1 MPLNGLRWSRN
12 SGSANCD
19 MPQSAVFGRPG
30 GVILVLSAI
39 VAVLMLRCSNV
50 VLPFDMT
57 IAIRAL
63 PFILL
68 GYLLKRFFIGTEQIN
83 KNWLL
88 FTVTLVIY
96 SITLGVDIKIYDA
109 TGSFANGKIIE
120 SSPSLFYV
128 AAIAG
133 SFSVIAVSRLLYK
146 VRIINWLG
154 RNSLVIMCVHFP
166 LVQWLNEWVSKTQ
179 LYKTGGLVE
188 KSIIGLSIVSIGL
201 SFGALCAV
209 VCKRYIPQLTGYKRN
224 FIIL

>member
-1 MPLNGLRWSRN
+1 
-12 SGSANCD
+12 
-19 MPQSAVFGRPG
+19 
-30 GVILVLSAI
+30 
-39 VAVLMLRCSNV
+39 MLRCSNV

-68 GYLLKRFFIGTEQIN
+68 GYLLKRFFIGTERIN

-133 SFSVIAVSRLLYK
+133 SFSVIAVSRLLDK

-166 LVQWLNEWVSKTQ
+166 LVQWLNERVSKTQ

-209 VCKRYIPQLTGYKRN
+209 MCKRYIPQLTGYKRN
-224 FIIL
+224 FKNI